1 MKFQGQKIMIRNFRN
16 GILKSMRILLVVLL
30 ILFCTAKVTA
40 GTTGIIEGK
49 VSDKGT
55 KESIVSATVQVLGT
69 TLGTVSNYEGYYV
82 IRNIRAGVYDVKFT
96 LLGYKT
102 VIMKNVA
109 INADM
114 RTRLD
119 VALDQSSVELGTV
132 EIISQKPLIQK
143 DQPSTAFSIS
153 EVKLEKLPVTTF
165 QEVLSLQ
172 PGVTLEGNVRG
183 GKTNEVIYLID
194 GIPVQDFVGGGL
206 GTELPKSA
214 IGGMTI
220 YTGGFEAEYGNA
232 MSAVIN
238 VITKGGE
245 NVHRLGF
252 RFEKDNWVPSKWNK
266 QTDQHNELEVSASGP
281 LISSEL
287 FYLSALTLRAS
298 NSRWWQDMNNYF
310 GSPNNKE
317 LSGMSKLEYVAS
329 PSIRLTAQGIYSYR
343 NWRDYE
349 YSWRYNLDGLP
360 ERTKLSIRGVVSMS
374 HTLSENSA
382 YTLSFTHF
390 YLQNRFG
397 EPSKLDI
404 EINPYQYDLFL
415 RYVTKGTK
423 NWWANVQQLMQIA
436 KGDFSSQLDDA
447 QFFKIGFEMNFYDI
461 FYDLVKFEPQRTYFG
476 KPIENAPLLNYS
488 NLYEYFPRS
497 GSVYIQDKIRFAL
510 DGSILSLGLRWDFL
524 DPRAERPV
532 VEYIPSSNNEFKQ
545 KVVGYKRTSLKQQ
558 FSPRIAFAAP
568 MGPNSMFFMNFGYY
582 FQYPLFEYLYTGIN
596 PPQIQSGA
604 RSVLSGNPD
613 LNPEKTIAWEIGY
626 KHAVTDHYVG
636 SVTYF
641 KKNVKNQIDSK
652 TLIPFDSKAGG
663 DYGFAQYVNNAEADA
678 QGIEFIL
685 SRERDEFLSGSISYT
700 YMITEGT
707 SEVANQSI
715 NLAQWGFPIRATS
728 FPLSWDQRHSIKV
741 DLETKLPYD
750 IALNGILWF
759 NSPKPYT
766 LFPTRDGFSPIDSSK
781 DFVPNNSRMKNVL
794 FSNIKITREFT
805 FDNLQ
810 DITLVLYIDARN
822 VLNTKNVKWVDS
834 NGRIGGELSDPS
846 AYYELRRVKAGC
858 SIIF

>member
-1 MKFQGQKIMIRNFRN
+1 MKKYFFALSILCSSWRLVAGTN
-16 GILKSMRILLVVLL
+16 GIL
-30 ILFCTAKVTA
+30 
-40 GTTGIIEGK
+40 EGK
-49 VSDKGT
+49 IHDSVT
-55 KESIVSATVQVLGT
+55 KENIVSVTVQIVGT
-69 TLGTVSNYEGYYV
+69 NLGTVSNSDGYYTV
-82 IRNIRAGVYDVKFT
+82 YNIRAGVYDVKYS
-96 LLGYKT
+96 LLGYKS
-102 VIMKNVA
+102 VIMKGVS

-114 RTRLD
+114 RTRIDILME
-119 VALDQSSVELGTV
+119 QTSVELGAV
-132 EIISQKPLIQK
+132 EIVSQKPLIQK
-143 DQPSTAFSIS
+143 DQPSTAFSIG

-206 GTELPKSA
+206 GAELPKSS

-245 NVHRLGF
+245 NVHRFAL
-252 RFEKDNWVPSKWNK
+252 RFEKDNWIPSKWNK
-266 QTDQHNELEVSASGP
+266 QVDKHNELELSASGP
-281 LISSEL
+281 VIVSEL
-287 FYLSALTLRAS
+287 FYLSALTVRAS
-298 NSRWWQDMNNYF
+298 NTRWWQDMDNYF
-310 GSPNNKE
+310 QSPNNKE
-317 LSGMSKLEYVAS
+317 LSGMSKLEYILS
-329 PSIRLTAQGIYSYR
+329 PSIRLTAQGLYSYHD
-343 NWRDYE
+343 WHDYE

-360 ERTKLSIRGVVSMS
+360 ERQKLSIRGVLSLS
-374 HTLSENSA
+374 HTLSDRTA

-397 EPSKLDI
+397 ETTKQDL
-404 EINPYQYDLFL
+404 EITPYQYDLFL
-415 RYVTKGTK
+415 RYVTRGNKS
-423 NWWANVQQLMQIA
+423 WWANVQQLMQVV
-436 KGDFSSQLDDA
+436 KGDISSQVDES
-447 QFFKIGFEMNFYDI
+447 QFFKAGFEFNFYDI

-476 KPIENAPLLNYS
+476 KPIESAPLLNYS

-497 GSVYIQDKIRFAL
+497 GSIYIQDKIRFTL

-532 VEYIPSSNNEFKQ
+532 VEFIPNTNKEFTQ
-545 KVVGYKRTSLKQQ
+545 KIVGYKKASIKQQ

-582 FQYPLFEYLYTGIN
+582 FQYPLFEYLYTGVN

-604 RSVLSGNPD
+604 RSVLTGNPD

-626 KHAVTDHYVG
+626 KHAVTENYVG
-636 SVTYF
+636 SITYF

-663 DYGFAQYVNNAEADA
+663 DFGFAQYVNNAEADA
-678 QGIEFIL
+678 EGIEFIL
-685 SRERDEFLSGSISYT
+685 SRERDEKLSGSISYT
-700 YMITEGT
+700 YMVTEGT

-715 NLAQWGFPIRATS
+715 NLAQWGFPIQATS

-741 DLETKLPYD
+741 DVETKTFYD
-750 IALNGILWF
+750 IVINGIIWF

-766 LFPTRDGFSPIDSSK
+766 FFPTRDGFTPIDSSK
-781 DFVPNNSRMKNVL
+781 DFVPNNSRMQNILFANVKL
-794 FSNIKITREFT
+794 SKEFL

-810 DITLVLYIDARN
+810 GFSLTIYADIRN
-822 VLNTKNVKWVDS
+822 ILNTKNVKWIDS

-846 AYYELRRVKAGC
+846 AYYDPRRVKIGI
-858 SIIF
+858 SMTY

>member
-1 MKFQGQKIMIRNFRN
+1 MKYTVVF
-16 GILKSMRILLVVLL
+16 LLMMLTTL
-30 ILFCTAKVTA
+30 SAFA
-40 GTTGIIEGK
+40 GTQGIIEGK
-49 VSDKGT
+49 IRDAST
-55 KESIVSATVQVLGT
+55 KEFILSVTVQIAGT
-69 TLGTVSNYEGYYV
+69 TMGTVSDIEGYYV
-82 IRNIRAGVYDVKFT
+82 IRNIRAGVYDMKFT

-102 VIMKNVA
+102 VIMKNVTV
-109 INADM
+109 NADM
-114 RTRLD
+114 RTRID
-119 VALDQSSVELGTV
+119 VSMDQSTVELGAV

-183 GKTNEVIYLID
+183 GKTNEVIYLVD

-206 GTELPKSA
+206 GTELPKSS

-245 NVHRLGF
+245 NKHRFTL
-252 RFEKDNWVPSKWNK
+252 RFEKDNWVPSKWNQ
-266 QTDQHNELEVSASGP
+266 QTDQLNELELTASGP
-281 LISSEL
+281 VVTNDL
-287 FYLSALTLRAS
+287 FYLSALTLRSS
-298 NSRWWQDMNNYF
+298 NSRWWQDMNNF
-310 GSPNNKE
+310 FRSPNNLE
-317 LSGMSKLEYVAS
+317 GTGMSKLEYIAS
-329 PSIRLTAQGIYSYR
+329 PSIRLTAQALYSYR

-349 YSWRYNLDGLP
+349 FSWRYNLNGLP
-360 ERTKLSIRGVVSMS
+360 ERTKLSVRGVFSLS
-374 HTLSENSA
+374 QTLSERSA

-397 EPSKLDI
+397 EAAKQDL
-404 EINPYQYDLFL
+404 EITPYQYDLFL
-415 RYVTKGTK
+415 RYVTSGVKS
-423 NWWANVQQLMQIA
+423 WWANVQQLMQTA
-436 KGDFSSQLDDA
+436 KGDFSSQVDESN
-447 QFFKIGFEMNFYDI
+447 FFKAGFELTFYDI
-461 FYDLVKFEPQRTYFG
+461 FYDLVKFEPQRTYYG
-476 KPIENAPLLNYS
+476 KPIENAPLLNFS

-532 VEYIPSSNNEFKQ
+532 VEYIPNNNNEFKQ
-545 KVVGYKRTSLKQQ
+545 KIVGYTKTAMKQQ

-568 MGPNSMFFMNFGYY
+568 MGPTSMFFMNFGYY

-604 RSVLSGNPD
+604 RSVMTGNPD

-626 KHAVTDHYVG
+626 KHAVTENYVG
-636 SVTYF
+636 SITYF

-652 TLIPFDSKAGG
+652 TLIPFDSKSGG

-678 QGIEFIL
+678 EGMEFVL
-685 SRERDEFLSGSISYT
+685 SRERDEMLSGSISYT
-700 YMITEGT
+700 YMTTEGT

-715 NLAQWGFPIRATS
+715 NMAQWGFPIRATT
-728 FPLSWDQRHSIKV
+728 FPLSWDQRHSVKI

-750 IALNGILWF
+750 ISFNGIVWF

-766 LFPTRDGFSPIDSSK
+766 YFPTRDGFSPVDSTK
-781 DFVPNNSRMKNVL
+781 DFVPNNARMKNILFTNIKLTRVFTFEGLQDVSLVL
-794 FSNIKITREFT
+794 F
-805 FDNLQ
+805 
-810 DITLVLYIDARN
+810 IDARN
-822 VLNTKNVKWVDS
+822 VLNTKNIKWVDS

-846 AYYELRRVKAGC
+846 AYYELRRVKAGI
-858 SIIF
+858 SVTF

>member
-1 MKFQGQKIMIRNFRN
+1 MRKYFFALSVLCFSCRLFAGTN
-16 GILKSMRILLVVLL
+16 GIL
-30 ILFCTAKVTA
+30 
-40 GTTGIIEGK
+40 EGK
-49 VSDKGT
+49 IHDSVT
-55 KESIVSATVQVLGT
+55 KENIVSVTVQIVGT
-69 TLGTVSNYEGYYV
+69 NLGTVSNIDGYYTV
-82 IRNIRAGVYDVKFT
+82 YNIRAGVYDVKYS
-96 LLGYKT
+96 LLGYKS
-102 VIMKNVA
+102 VIMKGVS

-114 RTRLD
+114 RTRIDILME
-119 VALDQSSVELGTV
+119 QTSVELGAV
-132 EIISQKPLIQK
+132 EIVSQKPLIQK
-143 DQPSTAFSIS
+143 DQPSTAFSIG

-206 GTELPKSA
+206 GAELPKSS

-245 NVHRLGF
+245 NVHRFAF
-252 RFEKDNWVPSKWNK
+252 RFEKDNWIPSKWNK
-266 QTDQHNELEVSASGP
+266 QVDKHNELEISASGP
-281 LISSEL
+281 VISSEL
-287 FYLSALTLRAS
+287 FYLSALTVRAS
-298 NSRWWQDMNNYF
+298 NTRWWQDMDNYF
-310 GSPNNKE
+310 QSPNNKE
-317 LSGMSKLEYVAS
+317 LSGMSKLEYTLS
-329 PSIRLTAQGIYSYR
+329 PSIRLTAQGLYSYHD
-343 NWRDYE
+343 WHDYE

-360 ERTKLSIRGVVSMS
+360 ERQKLSVRGVLSLS
-374 HTLSENSA
+374 HTLSDRTA

-397 EPSKLDI
+397 ETTKQDL
-404 EINPYQYDLFL
+404 EITPYQYDLFL
-415 RYVTKGTK
+415 RYVTRGNKS
-423 NWWANVQQLMQIA
+423 WWANVQQLMQVV
-436 KGDFSSQLDDA
+436 KGDISSQVDES
-447 QFFKIGFEMNFYDI
+447 QFFKAGFEFNFYDI

-476 KPIENAPLLNYS
+476 KPIESAPLLNYS

-497 GSVYIQDKIRFAL
+497 GSIYIQDKIRFTL

-532 VEYIPSSNNEFKQ
+532 VEFIPNTNKEFTQ
-545 KVVGYKRTSLKQQ
+545 KIVGYKKASIKQQ

-582 FQYPLFEYLYTGIN
+582 FQYPLFEYLYTGVN

-604 RSVLSGNPD
+604 RSVLTGNPD

-626 KHAVTDHYVG
+626 KHAVTENYVG
-636 SVTYF
+636 SITYF

-663 DYGFAQYVNNAEADA
+663 DFGFAQYVNNAEADA
-678 QGIEFIL
+678 EGIEFIL
-685 SRERDEFLSGSISYT
+685 SRERDEKLSGSISYT
-700 YMITEGT
+700 YMVTEGT

-715 NLAQWGFPIRATS
+715 NLAQWGFPIQATS
-728 FPLSWDQRHSIKV
+728 FPLSWDQRHSIKIDV
-741 DLETKLPYD
+741 ETKTFYD
-750 IALNGILWF
+750 IVINGIIWF

-766 LFPTRDGFSPIDSSK
+766 FFPTRDGFTPIDSSK
-781 DFVPNNSRMKNVL
+781 DFVPNNSRMQNIL
-794 FSNIKITREFT
+794 FANIKLSREFV

-810 DITLVLYIDARN
+810 GFSLTVYADVRN
-822 VLNTKNVKWVDS
+822 ILNTKNVKWIDS

-846 AYYELRRVKAGC
+846 AYYDPRRVKIGF
-858 SIIF
+858 SMTY

>member
-1 MKFQGQKIMIRNFRN
+1 MKIIIAVIM
-16 GILKSMRILLVVLL
+16 LLVLSL
-30 ILFCTAKVTA
+30 PVTA
-40 GTTGIIEGK
+40 GVSGIVEGK
-49 VSDKGT
+49 VTDAST
-55 KESIVSATVQVLGT
+55 KENIISVTIQIVGT
-69 TLGTVSNYEGYYV
+69 NLGTVSNIDGYYV
-82 IRNIRAGVYDVKFT
+82 IRNIRAGVYDVKFS
-96 LLGYKT
+96 LLGYKS
-102 VIMKNVA
+102 VIMKSVA
-109 INADM
+109 VNADM

-119 VALDQSSVELGTV
+119 VAMTQSTVELGAV
-132 EIISQKPLIQK
+132 EIVSQKPLIQK

-153 EVKLEKLPVTTF
+153 EIKLEKLPVTTF
-165 QEVLSLQ
+165 QDVLSLQ

-214 IGGMTI
+214 VGGMTI

-238 VITKGGE
+238 VITKGGQNIH
-245 NVHRLGF
+245 NVGL

-266 QTDQHNELEVSASGP
+266 QTDQLNELEVSVSGP
-281 LISSEL
+281 VIPGDL

-298 NSRWWQDMNNYF
+298 NTRWWQDMNNF
-310 GSPNNKE
+310 FNSPNNKE
-317 LSGMSKLEYVAS
+317 ASGMSKLDYIIS
-329 PSIRLTAQGIYSYR
+329 PSVHVTAQGIYSYR

-349 YSWRYNLDGLP
+349 FSWRYNLGGLP
-360 ERTKLSIRGVVSMS
+360 ERTKRSIRGVVSLS
-374 HTLSENSA
+374 HTLSDKSA

-397 EPSKLDI
+397 ESAKQDL
-404 EINPYQYDLFL
+404 EITPYQYDIFL
-415 RYVTKGTK
+415 RYVKSGNK
-423 NWWANVQQLMQIA
+423 SWWANVQQLMQTV
-436 KGDFSSQLDDA
+436 KSDFSSQLDES
-447 QFFKIGFEMNFYDI
+447 QFFKAGFEMNFYDI

-476 KPIENAPLLNYS
+476 KPIENAPLLNFS
-488 NLYEYFPRS
+488 NQYEYFPRS
-497 GSVYIQDKIRFAL
+497 GSAYIQDKIRFAL
-510 DGSILSLGLRWDFL
+510 DGSILSFGLRWDFL

-532 VEYIPSSNNEFKQ
+532 VEFIPSSSTEFKQ
-545 KVVGYKRTSLKQQ
+545 KIVGYKKTTMKQQ

-568 MGPNSMFFMNFGYY
+568 MGPDNMFFLNFGYY

-604 RSVLSGNPD
+604 RSVLTGNPD
-613 LNPEKTIAWEIGY
+613 LDPEKTIAWEIGY

-663 DYGFAQYVNNAEADA
+663 DYGFAQYVNNAEAEA
-678 QGIEFIL
+678 EGIEFIL
-685 SRERDEFLSGSISYT
+685 SRERDEMLSGSISYT
-700 YMITEGT
+700 YMMTEGT

-728 FPLSWDQRHSIKV
+728 FPLSWDQRHSVKL
-741 DLETKLPYD
+741 DLETKLPYN
-750 IALNGILWF
+750 IVMNGIVWF

-766 LFPTRDGFSPIDSSK
+766 YFPTRDGFSPVDSAK
-781 DFVPNNSRMKNVL
+781 DFVPNNARMKNVL
-794 FSNIKITREFT
+794 FTNIKFSREFT

-810 DITLVLYIDARN
+810 DCTIILYLDARN

-858 SIIF
+858 SVTF

>member
-1 MKFQGQKIMIRNFRN
+1 VALTGASAGTN
-16 GILKSMRILLVVLL
+16 GIL
-30 ILFCTAKVTA
+30 
-40 GTTGIIEGK
+40 EGK
-49 VSDKGT
+49 INDAST
-55 KESIVSATVQVLGT
+55 KENIVSVTVQIVGT
-69 TLGTVSNYEGYYV
+69 NLGTVSNIDGYYV
-82 IRNIRAGVYDVKFT
+82 IRNIRAGNYDVKFT
-96 LLGYKT
+96 LLGYKS
-102 VIMKNVA
+102 VIMKSVA

-119 VALDQSSVELGTV
+119 VVLEQSAVELGAV
-132 EIISQKPLIQK
+132 EIVSQKPLIQK

-165 QEVLSLQ
+165 QEILSLQ

-183 GKTNEVIYLID
+183 GKTNEVIYLVD

-206 GTELPKSA
+206 GTELPKSS

-238 VITKGGE
+238 VITKGGQ
-245 NVHRLGF
+245 NTHHFGL

-266 QTDQHNELEVSASGP
+266 QTDQLNELEVSASGP
-281 LISSEL
+281 VISSEL
-287 FYLSALTLRAS
+287 FYLSALTVRAS
-298 NSRWWQDMNNYF
+298 NSRWWQDMNNF
-310 GSPNNKE
+310 FNSPNNKE
-317 LSGMSKLEYVAS
+317 ATGMSKLDYIVS
-329 PSIRLTAQGIYSYR
+329 SSIHLTAQGIYSYR

-349 YSWRYNLDGLP
+349 FSWRYNLAGLP
-360 ERTKLSIRGVVSMS
+360 ERTKRSLRGVISLS
-374 HTLSENSA
+374 HTLSERSA

-397 EPSKLDI
+397 ETTKQDL
-404 EINPYQYDLFL
+404 EIMPYQYDLFL
-415 RYVTKGTK
+415 RYVTSGSKS
-423 NWWANVQQLMQIA
+423 WWANVQQLMQVV
-436 KGDFSSQLDDA
+436 KGDFSSQVDDSH
-447 QFFKIGFEMNFYDI
+447 FFKAGFEMNFYDI

-476 KPIENAPLLNYS
+476 KPIENAPLLNFS
-488 NLYEYFPRS
+488 NQYEYFPRS

-532 VEYIPSSNNEFKQ
+532 VEFIPSSNNEFKQ
-545 KVVGYKRTSLKQQ
+545 KIIGYKRTSLKQQ

-568 MGPNSMFFMNFGYY
+568 MGPNNMFFLNFGYY

-604 RSVLSGNPD
+604 RSVLTGNPD
-613 LNPEKTIAWEIGY
+613 LDPEKTIAWEIGY

-636 SVTYF
+636 SITYF

-678 QGIEFIL
+678 EGIEFIL
-685 SRERDEFLSGSISYT
+685 SRERDEMLSGSISYT
-700 YMITEGT
+700 YMVTEGT

-715 NLAQWGFPIRATS
+715 NLAQWGFPIRATT
-728 FPLSWDQRHSIKV
+728 FPLSWDQRHSVKL

-750 IALNGILWF
+750 IVLNGIVWF

-766 LFPTRDGFSPIDSSK
+766 FFPTRDGFSPVDSSK
-781 DFVPNNSRMKNVL
+781 DFVPNNARMKNVL
-794 FSNIKITREFT
+794 FTNIKFTREFT

-810 DITLVLYIDARN
+810 GFSVIVYLDARN
-822 VLNTKNVKWVDS
+822 VLNTKNIKWVDS

-858 SIIF
+858 SITF

>member
-1 MKFQGQKIMIRNFRN
+1 MKYTA
-16 GILKSMRILLVVLL
+16 L
-30 ILFCTAKVTA
+30 ILFCFLIPLSADAGTQGIVEGKIRDAATKEFIVSVTVQIA
-40 GTTGIIEGK
+40 GTTM
-49 VSDKGT
+49 
-55 KESIVSATVQVLGT
+55 
-69 TLGTVSNYEGYYV
+69 GTVSDIEGYYV
-82 IRNIRAGVYDVKFT
+82 IRNIRAGVYDLKFT

-109 INADM
+109 VNADM
-114 RTRLD
+114 RTRID
-119 VALDQSSVELGTV
+119 VSMDQSTVELGAV

-183 GKTNEVIYLID
+183 GKTNEVIYLVD

-206 GTELPKSA
+206 GTELPKSS

-245 NVHRLGF
+245 NRHRFTL
-252 RFEKDNWVPSKWNK
+252 RFEKDNWIPSKWNQ
-266 QTDQHNELEVSASGP
+266 QTDQLNELELTASGP
-281 LISSEL
+281 VVTNDL

-310 GSPNNKE
+310 RSPNNLE
-317 LSGMSKLEYVAS
+317 GTGMSKLEYIAS
-329 PSIRLTAQGIYSYR
+329 PAIRLTAQALYSYH

-349 YSWRYNLDGLP
+349 FSWRYNLNGLP
-360 ERTKLSIRGVVSMS
+360 ERTKLSVRGVFSLS
-374 HTLSENSA
+374 HTLSERSA
-382 YTLSFTHF
+382 YTFSFTHF

-397 EPSKLDI
+397 EPDKQDL
-404 EINPYQYDLFL
+404 EIIPYQYDLFL
-415 RYVTKGTK
+415 RYVTEGRKS
-423 NWWANVQQLMQIA
+423 WWANVQQLMQTA
-436 KGDFSSQLDDA
+436 KGDFSSQVDESN
-447 QFFKIGFEMNFYDI
+447 FFKAGFELTFYDI

-476 KPIENAPLLNYS
+476 KPIENAPLLNFS

-497 GSVYIQDKIRFAL
+497 GSIYIQDKIRFAL

-532 VEYIPSSNNEFKQ
+532 VEFIPNNNNEFKQ
-545 KVVGYKRTSLKQQ
+545 KIVGYRKTALKQQ

-568 MGPNSMFFMNFGYY
+568 MGPTSMFFMNFGYY

-604 RSVLSGNPD
+604 RSVMTGNPD
-613 LNPEKTIAWEIGY
+613 LDPEKTIAWEIGY
-626 KHAVTDHYVG
+626 KHAVTENYVG
-636 SVTYF
+636 SITYF

-678 QGIEFIL
+678 EGLEFVL
-685 SRERDEFLSGSISYT
+685 SRERDEMLSGSISYT
-700 YMITEGT
+700 FMTTEGT

-715 NLAQWGFPIRATS
+715 NMAQWGFPIRATT
-728 FPLSWDQRHSIKV
+728 FPLSWDQRHSVKI

-750 IALNGILWF
+750 IALNGIVWF

-766 LFPTRDGFSPIDSSK
+766 LFPTRDGFSPNDSTK
-781 DFVPNNSRMKNVL
+781 DFVPNNARMKNILITNVKL
-794 FSNIKITREFT
+794 TREFK
-805 FDNLQ
+805 FENLR
-810 DITLVLYIDARN
+810 DVSLVLFIDARN

-846 AYYELRRVKAGC
+846 AYYEMRRVKAGI
-858 SIIF
+858 SVTF

>member
-1 MKFQGQKIMIRNFRN
+1 MKKNILVLIFILTSLRSFAGTN
-16 GILKSMRILLVVLL
+16 GIL
-30 ILFCTAKVTA
+30 
-40 GTTGIIEGK
+40 EGK
-49 VSDKGT
+49 IHDSAT
-55 KESIVSATVQVLGT
+55 KENIVSVTIQILGT
-69 TLGTVSNYEGYYV
+69 NLGTVSNIDGYYT
-82 IRNIRAGVYDVKFT
+82 IYNIRAGVYDVKYS
-96 LLGYKT
+96 LLGYKP
-102 VIMKNVA
+102 VIMKSVS

-114 RTRLD
+114 RTRID
-119 VALDQSSVELGTV
+119 ITMDQTSVELGAV

-143 DQPSTAFSIS
+143 DQPSTAFSIG

-206 GTELPKSA
+206 GVELPKSS

-245 NVHRLGF
+245 NTHRFAF
-252 RFEKDNWVPSKWNK
+252 RFEKDNWIPSKLNK
-266 QTDQHNELEVSASGP
+266 QIDKLNELELSASGP
-281 LISSEL
+281 IIPNDI
-287 FYLSALTLRAS
+287 FYLSALTARVS
-298 NSRWWQDMNNYF
+298 NTRWWQDMDNYF
-310 GSPNNKE
+310 SSPNNIE
-317 LSGMSKLEYVAS
+317 LSGMSKIDYIVS
-329 PSIRLTAQGIYSYR
+329 NSIRLTAQGLYSYR
-343 NWRDYE
+343 NWHDYE

-360 ERTKLSIRGVVSMS
+360 ERKKLSLRGVLSLS
-374 HTLSENSA
+374 HTLSDRTA

-390 YLQNRFG
+390 YMQNRFG
-397 EPSKLDI
+397 EDSKEQIDI
-404 EINPYQYDLFL
+404 QPYQYDIFL
-415 RYVTKGTK
+415 RYIVDGRK
-423 NWWANVQQLMQIA
+423 NWWANVQQLMQVV
-436 KGDFSSQLDDA
+436 KGDISSQVDES
-447 QFFKIGFEMNFYDI
+447 QFVKLGFEFNMYDI

-488 NLYEYFPRS
+488 NLYEYLPRS
-497 GSVYIQDKIRFAL
+497 GSVYLQDKIRFAL
-510 DGSILSLGLRWDFL
+510 DGSILSLGVRWDFL

-532 VEYIPSSNNEFKQ
+532 VEFIPNTNNEFKQ
-545 KVVGYKRTSLKQQ
+545 KIVGYKKASIKQQ

-604 RSVLSGNPD
+604 RSVLTGNPD
-613 LNPEKTIAWEIGY
+613 LDPEKTIAWEIGY
-626 KHAVTDHYVG
+626 KHAVTDNYVG
-636 SVTYF
+636 SMTYF

-663 DYGFAQYVNNAEADA
+663 DFGFAQYVNNAEANA
-678 QGIEFIL
+678 EGIEFII
-685 SRERDEFLSGSISYT
+685 SRERDEMLSGSISYT
-700 YMITEGT
+700 YMVTEGT

-715 NLAQWGFPIRATS
+715 NLAQWGFPIQATS
-728 FPLSWDQRHSIKV
+728 FPLSWDQRHSVKV
-741 DLETKLPYD
+741 DIETKTFFD
-750 IALNGILWF
+750 IVINGIIWF

-766 LFPTRDGFSPIDSSK
+766 FFPTRDGFTPVDSSK
-781 DFVPNNSRMKNVL
+781 DFLPNNSRMKNIL
-794 FSNIKITREFT
+794 FANIKLSKEFK

-810 DITLVLYIDARN
+810 DFSLMVYVDARN
-822 VLNTKNVKWVDS
+822 IINTKNVKWIDS
-834 NGRIGGELSDPS
+834 NGRIGGELGDPS
-846 AYYELRRVKAGC
+846 AYYDPRRIKVGC
-858 SIIF
+858 SMTF